1 MIPRQAPTPLRI
13 ALVAMSGVL
22 GLGSLA
28 ARVLRRNTHLR

>member
-13 ALVAMSGVL
+13 ALKTMSALL